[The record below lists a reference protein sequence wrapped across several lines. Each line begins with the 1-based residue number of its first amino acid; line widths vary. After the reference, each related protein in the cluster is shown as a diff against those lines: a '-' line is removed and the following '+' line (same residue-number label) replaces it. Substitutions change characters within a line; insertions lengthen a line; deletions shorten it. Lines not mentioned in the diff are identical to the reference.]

1 MQKKFIPFSIV
12 IIFLTLSLCACTG
25 PSNDQKTSDHKQPVS
40 KKQFDSDGFTI
51 AYCDTSQLETWRIQM
66 LAEFEQAA
74 GELKTEGIIDEY
86 YVTNANGDPA
96 KQINDINNM
105 IQKGVDGII
114 LCATSPTAIQSAVDD
129 AMNAGIKVV
138 NLNSLVKSN
147 NVTSKIYQSD
157 IAFGQICADF
167 IVNKLNGKG
176 NILVLNGIAGSEISN
191 ERWIGAEN
199 VFKEYPDIHILSTAY
214 ADRSYDKGYQATLDL
229 LNENA
234 EIDGV
239 WSQGGAMT
247 QGAIDAFQEKELPL
261 VPMSGEASNGFLRT
275 WIECQK
281 STSFDS
287 ICPNYTATISVTA
300 LNTLIDALKGKKVS
314 QEIELPIDTITSEN
328 IYDYYRSDL
337 NDNFW
342 CDTQLSDA
350 NLKKLYQRDEE

>member
-191 ERWIGAEN
+191 ERWIGA
-199 VFKEYPDIHILSTAY
+199 
-214 ADRSYDKGYQATLDL
+214 
-229 LNENA
+229 
-234 EIDGV
+234 
-239 WSQGGAMT
+239 
-247 QGAIDAFQEKELPL
+247 
-261 VPMSGEASNGFLRT
+261 
-275 WIECQK
+275 
-281 STSFDS
+281 
-287 ICPNYTATISVTA
+287 
-300 LNTLIDALKGKKVS
+300 
-314 QEIELPIDTITSEN
+314 
-328 IYDYYRSDL
+328 
-337 NDNFW
+337 
-342 CDTQLSDA
+342 
-350 NLKKLYQRDEE
+350 

>member
-1 MQKKFIPFSIV
+1 
-12 IIFLTLSLCACTG
+12 
-25 PSNDQKTSDHKQPVS
+25 
-40 KKQFDSDGFTI
+40 
-51 AYCDTSQLETWRIQM
+51 
-66 LAEFEQAA
+66 
-74 GELKTEGIIDEY
+74 
-86 YVTNANGDPA
+86 
-96 KQINDINNM
+96 
-105 IQKGVDGII
+105 
-114 LCATSPTAIQSAVDD
+114 
-129 AMNAGIKVV
+129 MNAGIKVV

-199 VFKEYPDIHILSTAY
+199 VFKEYPDIHIL
-214 ADRSYDKGYQATLDL
+214 
-229 LNENA
+229 
-234 EIDGV
+234 
-239 WSQGGAMT
+239 
-247 QGAIDAFQEKELPL
+247 
-261 VPMSGEASNGFLRT
+261 
-275 WIECQK
+275 
-281 STSFDS
+281 
-287 ICPNYTATISVTA
+287 YTATISVTA

-350 NLKKLYQRDEE
+350 NLKKLYQRDEES